1 MFHKL
6 KGSTLLLW
14 LLLQLTTVAS
24 QATPL
29 AHTGNEA
36 PARQEESVPQLAHS
50 ANGLTQFTIIMM
62 LVAPVICLTVQPA
75 TSAVSAMRTPHPRAR
90 VFYASISIAMILT
103 VLFGFARSYFLRGVY
118 IHRPLSLV
126 LQAHGLANTAWMAL
140 FFTQTVLIAKHNVR
154 LHRKLGYFG
163 AALAALML
171 ILGSATVVD
180 FAHRHAA
187 GGNEIL
193 SFLTVPFFD
202 LLLFGSLVA
211 AAIIYRRNPEM
222 HKRLMFIATLNLLG
236 AAIERWPV
244 PINGGITYNQRC
256 VIQDCFLLAGIIYDL
271 IRRKRVH
278 PAYIWAG
285 AAFVISQPLRMMI
298 GQTNFW
304 VHLTSGLIR

>member
-1 MFHKL
+1 M
-6 KGSTLLLW
+6 
-14 LLLQLTTVAS
+14 AA

-29 AHTGNEA
+29 AHAGNEV
-36 PARQEESVPQLAHS
+36 PARQSIRQFSPS
-50 ANGLTQFTIIMM
+50 ANGPSQLATI
-62 LVAPVICLTVQPA
+62 LLLAAPIICLTVQPA
-75 TSAVSAMRTPHPRAR
+75 TSAVSVARTLRRR
-90 VFYASISIAMILT
+90 VFYASVSIAMILT
-103 VLFGFARSYFLRGVY
+103 VLFGFARSYFLRGVF
-118 IHRPLSLV
+118 IHRPLSLL
-126 LQAHGLANTAWMAL
+126 LQAHGLAFTTWMAL
-140 FFTQTVLIAKHNVR
+140 FFTQTVLIANHNVR

-163 AALAALML
+163 AVLAALML

-180 FAHRHAA
+180 FAHRNAA
-187 GGNEIL
+187 GGNAIL

-202 LLLFGSLVA
+202 LLLFGVLVA

-256 VIQDCFLLAGIIYDL
+256 VIQDCFLLVGIVYDL

-285 AAFVISQPLRMMI
+285 AAFVISQPLRTMI

-304 VHLTSGLIR
+304 IHLTSGLIR